1 MLLNRYLEATLRK
14 ARFEEKAAAR
24 DNECSFQPVTNIS
37 RRRSLSAPT
46 KGAKSF
52 SEASRLSRY
61 DLLYMDGERKRQR
74 NIDARFDRFQKGT
87 GELVYELNR
96 KWSECERSKQFNPL
110 LQSTQK
116 AELLYRHVFA
126 YPYVSFFFQTPFTS
140 VSLRTS
146 SNPVQTSSRVPG
158 SSLHIDKDEV
168 RSLSNFSVGSDTRSH
183 SSKSHTRRTEALY
196 LEASLRAARKVR
208 VHCIAIKD

>member
-1 MLLNRYLEATLRK
+1 MSLLT
-14 ARFEEKAAAR
+14 
-24 DNECSFQPVTNIS
+24 
-37 RRRSLSAPT
+37 PT
-46 KGAKSF
+46 F
-52 SEASRLSRY
+52 L
-61 DLLYMDGERKRQR
+61 
-74 NIDARFDRFQKGT
+74 
-87 GELVYELNR
+87 
-96 KWSECERSKQFNPL
+96 
-110 LQSTQK
+110 
-116 AELLYRHVFA
+116 
-126 YPYVSFFFQTPFTS
+126 FFFQTPFTS

-208 VHCIAIKD
+208 VHWIAIKD